1 MAATPR
7 VFPSGLVLNNKLKSL
22 KQLLMSSLVH
32 HTSEGPRPL
41 TRTPSDSDA
50 LLRGEIGIEL
60 FNTFMQSCDLHH
72 LACRQVFD
80 IFDINQD
87 GKIELKE
94 FLLVCLFCECFQISV
109 PEKLILLDPYILS
122 FPRR

>member
-1 MAATPR
+1 MAVTHL
-7 VFPSGLVLNNKLKSL
+7 VPSGLVLNNKLKSL

-32 HTSEGPRPL
+32 HTTEEPRPL

-94 FLLVCLFCECFQISV
+94 FLLVRIEFPVDVSALRM
-109 PEKLILLDPYILS
+109 YIQ
-122 FPRR
+122 